1 MIIGLVSVYIPY
13 DVIRYVQVPAYTL
26 GQGLLWEKVILE
38 PDSST
43 DVSSKLKCHNDVRTF
58 IKPASVLSFCFNL
71 VLCRSMD
78 LPTYLLDIPQILLAS
93 QIITY
98 KLTLSSPNSTY

>member
-58 IKPASVLSFCFNL
+58 IKPAFFLSALTWCFVVQWTCL
-71 VLCRSMD
+71 LISWTFLKSCL
-78 LPTYLLDIPQILLAS
+78 LP
-93 QIITY
+93 
-98 KLTLSSPNSTY
+98 K